1 MSLWLSLANRLV
13 LEYVQIELKKQ
24 DAGELIM
31 CACTCMIPRL
41 FELPGDIHVHVTGNE
56 DGNPLGLG
64 LVAEDKPEFSC
75 TCTHNARNC
84 RSEISTSLGTRLD
97 PIIKLHVHNVHVYVL

>member
-31 CACTCMIPRL
+31 CACMIPRL
-41 FELPGDIHVHVTGNE
+41 FELPGDIHVHVHVMLET
-56 DGNPLGLG
+56 
-64 LVAEDKPEFSC
+64 A
-75 TCTHNARNC
+75 
-84 RSEISTSLGTRLD
+84 D
-97 PIIKLHVHNVHVYVL
+97 PKY